1 MTNDLG
7 VVERLQE
14 ATDAVNTANLPA
26 DLRSAGLV
34 LAFWAGGAVRTHQTT
49 RQEAG
54 TPSGLAEQLGVDSAV
69 LDRIYEVD
77 EDQVALILPRRALN
91 KSKSTAMAEI
101 AHLVVAAR
109 QSLGHGDWIT
119 AETVRHA
126 CEDMGVL
133 DGNFGR
139 TLQQLHGEGFRVRG
153 NGVQRELRMNA
164 AGYEA
169 TAALIQRVVASKS

>member
-7 VVERLQE
+7 VVQRLRE
-14 ATDAVNTANLPA
+14 ASDAVNAANLPA

-34 LAFWAGGAVRTHQTT
+34 LAFWTGGAVGTHQTT

-54 TPSGLAEQLGVDSAV
+54 MPGSLAEQLGVDSAA
-69 LDRIYEVD
+69 LGRIYEIE
-77 EDQVALILPRRALN
+77 EDQVALILPRRALDR
-91 KSKSTAMAEI
+91 SKSTAMAEI

-109 QSLGHGDWIT
+109 QSLGHGDWT
-119 AETVRHA
+119 PAETVRHA
-126 CEDMGVL
+126 CEEMGVL

-139 TLQQLHGEGFRVRG
+139 SVQQLQGEGFRVRG
-153 NGVQRELRMNA
+153 NGAQRELRMNA

-169 TAALIQRVVASKS
+169 TAALIQRVVAHKS